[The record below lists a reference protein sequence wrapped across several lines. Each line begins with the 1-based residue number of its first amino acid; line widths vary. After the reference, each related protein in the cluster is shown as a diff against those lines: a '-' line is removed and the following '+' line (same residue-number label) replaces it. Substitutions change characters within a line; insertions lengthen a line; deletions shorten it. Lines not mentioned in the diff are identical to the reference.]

1 MSYLSPEPQQV
12 LDHVDV
18 SAGRCRMQ
26 GGVAPLVP
34 TGNIGTTRH
43 QQLDNL
49 QMPWMIEE
57 ESDFPFNVMILQIS
71 LQCASDHLVLTLA
84 FQWSTGS

>member
-18 SAGRCRMQ
+18 SAGRGRVQ

-34 TGNIGTTRH
+34 AGHIGTAGH
-43 QQLDNL
+43 QQLDDL
-49 QMPWMIEE
+49 QMPWIIEK
-57 ESDFPFNVMILQIS
+57 IIS
-71 LQCASDHLVLTLA
+71 YSMTMYNR
-84 FQWSTGS
+84 SP